1 MSAPQPLRDRIA
13 RDLAP
18 ARPLPPPAMR
28 ALALVP
34 VAVAIVASVPAL
46 HEVRPDLP
54 SIGAMRAFGFSIV
67 QAMAGIAIVAAALR
81 ESVPGRQW
89 RSRDV
94 IALVAGGVLMAA
106 LLPGFAAGA
115 FDVAPGP
122 ARVAVAVACFR
133 TSALA
138 ALPALA
144 ASAVLSARAFVL
156 RPAVAGAL
164 YGLGCGLIAD
174 AGLRLWCEF
183 SAPSHV
189 LVAHVGAVLVSMAFG
204 VVVSTMIGRR
214 ATGTA

>member
-1 MSAPQPLRDRIA
+1 MSAPPELRELIA

-18 ARPLPPPAMR
+18 ARPLPPPSTR

-34 VAVAIVASVPAL
+34 IAAAIVAAVPLL
-46 HEVRPDLP
+46 HELRPDLP
-54 SIGAMRAFGFSIV
+54 AIGALRAFGFSIA
-67 QAMAGIAIVAAALR
+67 QAIAGMFVVAAALR

-89 RSRDV
+89 TAGQLS
-94 IALVAGGVLMAA
+94 ALLAGGLA
-106 LLPGFAAGA
+106 LPAILPGFAASA
-115 FDVAPGP
+115 FDVAPRAQG
-122 ARVAVAVACFR
+122 AAVVGVACFR

-144 ASAVLSARAFVL
+144 AATVLSARAFPL

-189 LVAHVGAVLVSMAFG
+189 LIAHVGAVILSMAVGVAAALVS
-204 VVVSTMIGRR
+204 RR
-214 ATGTA
+214 R